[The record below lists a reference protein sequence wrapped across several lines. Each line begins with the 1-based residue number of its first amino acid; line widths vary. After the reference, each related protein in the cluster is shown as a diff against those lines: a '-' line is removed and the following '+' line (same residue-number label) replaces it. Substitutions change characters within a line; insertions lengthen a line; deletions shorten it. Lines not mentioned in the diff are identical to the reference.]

1 MVWRKLDATER
12 HDTDSDAVR
21 AFGAYAPN
29 ARQRTLI
36 RIGQATVL
44 QRGKLRKVWTRLVQA
59 QGMGKLDVRFR
70 GAAYRLHG
78 DRNLIE
84 CGLLLRPDYNGTDID
99 FLIEG
104 AAADAGFVDIG
115 SNIGLYSLPMALTAP
130 RGTTLAI
137 DANPKM
143 VARLRWNA
151 QATGVSNVNVVHAA
165 VSDRLGS
172 CDLSIRKDD
181 LAIVAIDES
190 AGGSIPMFTLLE
202 LVQRAGL
209 TRIHGLKI
217 DIEGH
222 EDKALVPFLNDAPP
236 ALHPRRIVIERAT
249 RTHDYP
255 GCVAVFERL
264 GYKLVTRT
272 TNNSL
277 YRLDRA

>member
-1 MVWRKLDATER
+1 MVWRKLDAAER
-12 HDTDSDAVR
+12 HDIDPDTAL

-29 ARQRTLI
+29 ALQRTLI
-36 RIGQATVL
+36 SIGQATVL
-44 QRGKLRKVWTRLVQA
+44 QRGKLRKVWTRLIQA
-59 QGMGKLDVRFR
+59 LGKGKLDVRFR
-70 GAAYRLHG
+70 GGAYRLHG

-84 CGLLLRPDYNGTDID
+84 CGLLLRPDYNRTDID
-99 FLIEG
+99 FLLGG

-130 RGTTLAI
+130 QGKTLAV

-151 QATGVSNVNVVHAA
+151 RASDISNLNVVHAA
-165 VSDRLGS
+165 VSDRSGS
-172 CDLSIRKDD
+172 CDLNIRKDD

-190 AGGSIPMFTLLE
+190 SGGSIPMFALLE
-202 LVQRAGL
+202 LVKDAGL

-222 EDKALVPFLNDAPP
+222 EDKALVPFLNEAPP
-236 ALHPRRIVIERAT
+236 ALHPQRIVIERAT